1 MKAPL
6 LGALLGLVLGGAL
19 LFPAAVS
26 GGLPARGDLP
36 DFFWPMKAYTAARW
50 AGGNVPLWNP
60 LSGCGEPWL
69 AQLQPGVLYPPDLL
83 FLLPGAAGPLS
94 SLAFHL
100 AVAAAG
106 MAAWLT
112 GLGRS
117 RLASLAGAAAY
128 AGGGAF
134 VSLIPVLNNFTTA
147 AWLPWI
153 FLGTGRAVRGGGVT
167 ALGAAT
173 ALAFLGGEPAL
184 ATAGTLAAV
193 AVSWVSRHEEPGLG
207 GVIAG
212 RAFRRLAA
220 GVLLGTGLAA
230 AAALPFAELVVAS
243 GRLTNVTREEALARA
258 VGLSDLADTVWP
270 PPPSMTGG
278 MSAGRGGYLATLA
291 IGPLAFLLAAGGAA
305 GLPDRRWLLLGLL
318 AVAALG
324 IVLSLGARGG
334 LTPLLWESGL
344 FRGLRYPARWI
355 VFPHLVL
362 ALLAGAGVDGWCREN
377 PDAREK
383 FFGAATLLI
392 AAVLLAAA
400 FLEPGRR
407 AGDGVARAA
416 AGIAAAAGGAVL
428 LRLRRRAGPAEVSR
442 SGGLLLVLVAAPL
455 PWFGAA
461 AVEAAPARELLAPA
475 RIAGGSRP
483 GDAGRLLVAVHD
495 RHLLSR
501 FVTSG
506 PDTSLVG
513 MVRRAHAAM
522 AGYGNLR
529 SGIATTGTA
538 SPIHDPRRAR
548 LLGAPLGGGDAP
560 ALLSLADV
568 RGLITP
574 YPTTIPGAL
583 LVRREDGVLR
593 YALPAPAGRVLFVR
607 EARVAGD
614 DEVWRALTT
623 PGFEPET
630 VGFVA
635 GPPAP
640 LPPPRPRN
648 GFSVARIVRD
658 EPEVLE
664 LATSTSEP
672 GLLVVT
678 RSWDRGW
685 TASLDGNET
694 RVFRA
699 DLAFQGVV
707 VPAGEHVVRL
717 LYAPPSF
724 RIGTVVSGVS
734 LLVFLGLVLAGRPP
748 LEARR

>member
-19 LFPAAVS
+19 LLPAAVS
-26 GGLPARGDLP
+26 GGVPARGDLP
-36 DFFWPMKAYTAARW
+36 DFFWPMKAYTASRW
-50 AGGNVPLWNP
+50 ATGNVPLWNP

-69 AQLQPGVLYPPDLL
+69 AQLQPGALFPPDLL
-83 FLLPGAAGPLS
+83 FLLPGAAGPMA

-106 MAAWLT
+106 MAAWLSS
-112 GLGRS
+112 LGRS
-117 RLASLAGAAAY
+117 RLASLAGAAVF

-153 FLGTGRAVRGGGVT
+153 FLGAQRAVRGEGVPV
-167 ALGAAT
+167 LGAST

-184 ATAGTLAAV
+184 AVAGTLAA
-193 AVSWVSRHEEPGLG
+193 ATVSWAARYEEPGLA
-207 GVIAG
+207 GVVPG

-220 GVLLGTGLAA
+220 GVLLGTGLSA
-230 AAALPFAELVVAS
+230 AAALPFVELVVAS

-258 VGLSDLADTVWP
+258 VGFSDLADSVWP
-270 PPPSMTGG
+270 PPASMTGG
-278 MSAGRGGYLATLA
+278 ESAGRGGYLATLA

-305 GLPDRRWLLLGLL
+305 GLEDRRRFLRGLL

-324 IVLSLGARGG
+324 LVLSLGARGG
-334 LTPLLWESGL
+334 LAALLWDSGL
-344 FRGLRYPARWI
+344 VRGLRYPARWI

-362 ALLAGAGVDGWCREN
+362 ALLAGAGVDGWRREN
-377 PDAREK
+377 ADGRERL
-383 FFGAATLLI
+383 FGLATLLV
-392 AAVLLAAA
+392 AAGLFAAA
-400 FLEPGRR
+400 LLEPGRR
-407 AGDGVARAA
+407 VGDGVARAA
-416 AGIAAAAGGAVL
+416 AGFAAAAGGAVL
-428 LRLRRRAGPAEVSR
+428 LRLWRRPGAGAEPR
-442 SGGLLLVLVAAPL
+442 GAGLLLVLVAAPL
-455 PWFGAA
+455 PWFAAA
-461 AVEAAPARELLAPA
+461 AVAAAPARDLLTPA

-506 PDTSLVG
+506 PDTSLVA
-513 MVRRAHAAM
+513 MVRRAHASM

-529 SGIATTGTA
+529 SGVATAGSA
-538 SPIHDPRRAR
+538 SPIQDPRRAR
-548 LLGAPLGGGDAP
+548 LLGAALGGGDAP

-568 RGLITP
+568 RGIVTP
-574 YPTTIPGAL
+574 YPTTIPGARL
-583 LVRREDGVLR
+583 AGREEGVLR

-623 PGFEPET
+623 PGFEPDA

-635 GPPAP
+635 GAEAP

-648 GFSVARIVRD
+648 GFSVARVVHD
-658 EPEVLE
+658 EPEALE
-664 LATSTSEP
+664 VATSTSEP

-685 TASLDGNET
+685 TASLDGKAAPLL
-694 RVFRA
+694 RA

-717 LYAPPSF
+717 VYAPASF
-724 RIGTVVSGVS
+724 RTGSAVSAVS
-734 LLVFLGLVLAGRPP
+734 LVVLLGLVLAGRPP
-748 LEARR
+748 LGARR